1 MTANRITS
9 ARWSRTIAK
18 AAAMLLLVLAGQLAG
33 TDSRAQSVNQGPVL
47 FTPAEARRLRL
58 TNQEWRSVP
67 RARALSTGPTIVVEK
82 PRLDDADG
90 VPIIQ
95 TTTPADLLVSFHQRS
110 APVDM
115 NSLDVEAHKGFFH
128 KSLNDV
134 VRPYIKGDTLQ
145 IEKAQLPPG
154 KFLLEI
160 KIADQGGDITDQSYR
175 LEIDQP

>member
-1 MTANRITS
+1 MKTDRIP
-9 ARWSRTIAK
+9 ARSGRTIAR
-18 AAAMLLLVLAGQLAG
+18 AAGATLLMVLAGLPAG
-33 TDSRAQSVNQGPVL
+33 TDSLAQSVNHGVVL
-47 FTPAEARRLRL
+47 FTPDEATRLRL
-58 TNQEWRSVP
+58 TDQEWSSVP
-67 RARALSTGPTIVVEK
+67 KARALSTGPTIVVEK

-95 TTTPADLLVSFHQRS
+95 TTTPADLFVSFRQRG

-115 NSLDVEAHKGFFH
+115 NSLDVEAHKGFFS

-145 IEKAQLPPG
+145 IEKAQLPAG
-154 KFLLEI
+154 KFLLDI
-160 KIADQGGDITDQSYR
+160 KIADQNGDTTDQSYR